1 MVLVIV
7 LYTVEQTFEDE
18 HDYALSEQPARGR
31 KSIFECFWNGRLIPY
46 TQIDRYVW
54 TEKKRHDK
62 KKTDF
67 ICKYD

>member
-46 TQIDRYVW
+46 TQIDRYV
-54 TEKKRHDK
+54 
-62 KKTDF
+62 
-67 ICKYD
+67 